1 MLQVLAIIAAIG
13 TWVVTQNM
21 MYAAVVL
28 VVGWIVA
35 SLLGRVLTWIF
46 YALLLAAGG
55 LYLYAYQTGQSFMGL
70 LWKLW

>member
-1 MLQVLAIIAAIG
+1 
-13 TWVVTQNM
+13 
-21 MYAAVVL
+21 
-28 VVGWIVA
+28 VVGWIAA
-35 SLLGRVLTWIF
+35 SILGRVLTWVF